1 MAEINQTYV
10 PLSSLKLSIFD
21 IDGVIVRGKLP
32 MPGAAEAVAFMRGRG
47 IGVRFL
53 TNNST
58 LTRQHYADM
67 LSGMGIP
74 CEVGDVMNSARAT
87 ALYLQEKNLAKGRV
101 VVIGEKGLL
110 EELAGAGIQAVH
122 WSQAERA
129 DAVVVGLDRAFN
141 YEALKKAQQ
150 WILGGAAFVASNRD
164 GSYPVENGLIPG
176 AGSVVAAIE
185 AAAATKPHLVGKPN
199 TFMLDK
205 VMAEAK
211 AEPQLTL
218 LVGDRLETDIE
229 LGRRAGA
236 WTALVLT
243 GVTDREAADRLPL
256 DRRPH
261 IILETL
267 QDLPALFPA
276 YQGPAATYPGG

>member
-1 MAEINQTYV
+1 MNQTHV
-10 PLSSLKLSIFD
+10 PLSRLDLSIFD

-32 MPGAAEAVAFMRGRG
+32 MPGAAEAVAFLRGRG
-47 IGVRFL
+47 VAVRFL

-67 LSGMGIP
+67 LSAMGIP
-74 CEVGDVMNSARAT
+74 CQPDEVMNSAHAT
-87 ALYLQEKNLAKGRV
+87 ALYLLERNLAKGDIV
-101 VVIGEKGLL
+101 VVGETGLI
-110 EELAGAGIQAVH
+110 EELANAGIPAVH
-122 WSQAERA
+122 WSRAERA
-129 DAVVVGLDRAFN
+129 DAVVVGLDRQFN

-150 WILGGAAFVASNRD
+150 WILDGAAFVASNRD
-164 GSYPVENGLIPG
+164 GSYPVEDGLIPG

-205 VMAEAK
+205 VMAEVG
-211 AEPQLTL
+211 AEPQSTL
-218 LVGDRLETDIE
+218 LIGDRLETDIE

-243 GVTDREAADRLPL
+243 GVTDRQAADKLPPA
-256 DRRPH
+256 RRPH

-267 QDLPALFPA
+267 RDLPALFPPR
-276 YQGPAATYPGG
+276 QGPEASYPGG